1 MEILLTFKGFI
12 LVIEADI
19 EKEIKEEFRYLVLV
33 GVEKGDPSHSLKLW
47 RNKFCT
53 HWWVTTLSVLLD
65 LYSGGHD
72 DSPRTPRQE

>member
-33 GVEKGDPSHSLKLW
+33 GVEKGDLSHSLKLW
-47 RNKFCT
+47 RKMELT
-53 HWWVTTLSVLLD
+53 
-65 LYSGGHD
+65 
-72 DSPRTPRQE
+72 RA

>member
-33 GVEKGDPSHSLKLW
+33 GVEKGDPSQSLKLW
-47 RNKFCT
+47 RNMELT
-53 HWWVTTLSVLLD
+53 
-65 LYSGGHD
+65 
-72 DSPRTPRQE
+72 RA